1 MNTSEFLKQIKQSN
15 QLAILLDPDKIKVEE
30 TFALIQK
37 IPSATDFLLIGGSFV
52 ENGQTDAVVKEVKK
66 HTKLPVILF
75 PGDYEQLSKHADAI
89 LFLSLLSGENAAFL
103 ISHQLKA
110 APEIKKAQLSVI
122 PTGYILIDGGNHSG
136 VAQKSN
142 TKPISQSSIS
152 QIVNTAITAEY
163 LGKKLIYL
171 EAGSGA
177 KQSVSA
183 NIIQQV
189 ANQVDLPII
198 VGGGIKTKKQINDA
212 YEAGANVV
220 VVGTAFEN
228 QELKL

>member
-1 MNTSEFLKQIKQSN
+1 MNTSEFLNQIKQSN

-37 IPSATDFLLIGGSFV
+37 IPPATDFLLIGGSFV
-52 ENGQTDAVVKEVKK
+52 GNGKTDAVVKEVKK
-66 HTKLPVILF
+66 YTKLPVILF
-75 PGDYEQLSKHADAI
+75 PGDYEQFSKHADAI

-122 PTGYILIDGGNHSG
+122 PTGYILIDGGNYSG

-142 TKPISQSSIS
+142 TKPISQSNIE

-177 KQSVSA
+177 KQSVSS

-189 ANQVDLPII
+189 AKQVDLPII

-220 VVGTAFEN
+220 VIGTAFEN
-228 QELKL
+228 QKLKL